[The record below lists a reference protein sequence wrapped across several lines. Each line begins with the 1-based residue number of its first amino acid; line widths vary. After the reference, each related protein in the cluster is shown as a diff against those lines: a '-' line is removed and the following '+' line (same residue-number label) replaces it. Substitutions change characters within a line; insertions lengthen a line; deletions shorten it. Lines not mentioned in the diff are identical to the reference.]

1 MLETPNVK
9 SVYYNKPCDFTLEI
23 YAYCKLTK
31 DEILQAAQLF
41 KIQNKWS
48 TFPHGKKYKWYATH
62 EDTF

>member
-1 MLETPNVK
+1 MLEISNVK

-23 YAYCKLTK
+23 YAYRKLTK